1 MGTYIQYL
9 VIHHNR
15 KEYENRMHICICIHI
30 YFCCIAEIKQNI
42 VNQLYFNKIK
52 TKYKLDFPAILHAF

>member
-15 KEYENRMHICICIHI
+15 KEYENRIHICTTESL
-30 YFCCIAEIKQNI
+30 CCIAEIKQNI

-52 TKYKLDFPAILHAF
+52 TKYKLDFPAILHAL